1 MLAEIQRLNTDIE
14 VLAGRLHAYS
24 DELKSVGLGVPPPAA
39 AFNLEGAK
47 VRPVPVSTCHS
58 RPRTDPLFSR
68 PGRAPNQALAANL
81 KSLVSD

>member
-47 VRPVPVSTCHS
+47 VRPVPVSTCHLRRVLTPFPLLLGALPTRRW
-58 RPRTDPLFSR
+58 RPI
-68 PGRAPNQALAANL
+68 
-81 KSLVSD
+81 